1 MGLSGYKRGYGRIK
15 GDMGEELEGW
25 GDAKRKVFTL
35 ILVKIG
41 ANGAKKKPLGSGLN
55 KIQSVII
62 TYIGR

>member
-1 MGLSGYKRGYGRIK
+1 MGLRT
-15 GDMGEELEGW
+15 DGW
-25 GDAKRKVFTL
+25 DDAKWSVFTL